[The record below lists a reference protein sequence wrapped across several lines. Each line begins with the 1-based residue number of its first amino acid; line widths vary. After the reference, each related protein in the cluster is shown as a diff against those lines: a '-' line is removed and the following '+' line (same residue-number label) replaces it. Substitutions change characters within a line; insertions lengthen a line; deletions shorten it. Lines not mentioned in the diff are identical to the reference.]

1 MIFAVPSSKK
11 ESAVGL
17 PPDSAFFI
25 SGARPRIKR
34 PPAEIITLI
43 TIS

>member
-25 SGARPRIKR
+25 SGAHPRIKC
-34 PPAEIITLI
+34 PMPEIITLI

>member
-11 ESAVGL
+11 ESAAGL

-25 SGARPRIKR
+25 SGA
-34 PPAEIITLI
+34 PPT
-43 TIS
+43 